1 MLVVADNDVIGA
13 VTAMRRILESEDWAE
28 YLSDLGARFTT
39 FGELGLSSDAPD
51 RVVWLTCQNADALLI
66 TANRAG
72 DVDSLDRTIRELS
85 EPTSLPVVTIADPQ
99 RVIRDSTYAEA
110 CALRVLEYL
119 ERIDSLR
126 GVGRLFIP

>member
-13 VTAMRRILESEDWAE
+13 VSAMRRILESAEWAE

-39 FGELGLSSDAPD
+39 FEELGLSCDAPD
-51 RVVWLTCQNADALLI
+51 KLVWLTCQNAGALLI

-72 DVDSLDRTIRELS
+72 DADSLDRTIQQLS
-85 EPTSLPVVTIADPQ
+85 VPTSLPVVTIADPQ
-99 RVIRDSTYAEA
+99 LVIRDSNYAEA